1 MLKIEDNQ
9 LVILGQAALKQLE
22 PRVLAYLKIN
32 HPDFCESNSDRLS
45 TFFASSLQFA
55 RLHGLDS
62 EMAVITI
69 CDLVVAYGPR
79 FHHTNQWASYILT
92 NREVNAENRVARLR
106 EYLPKGPERG

>member
-9 LVILGQAALKQLE
+9 LTILGQAALKQLE
-22 PRVLAYLKIN
+22 PRVLAYLHLN
-32 HPDFCESNSDRLS
+32 YPEFCKSNSDRLS

-62 EMAVITI
+62 EMALITI
-69 CDLVVAYGPR
+69 CDLVVAHGPR

-92 NREVNAENRVARLR
+92 NREVDADERVARLR
-106 EYLPKGPERG
+106 EYLPKAP